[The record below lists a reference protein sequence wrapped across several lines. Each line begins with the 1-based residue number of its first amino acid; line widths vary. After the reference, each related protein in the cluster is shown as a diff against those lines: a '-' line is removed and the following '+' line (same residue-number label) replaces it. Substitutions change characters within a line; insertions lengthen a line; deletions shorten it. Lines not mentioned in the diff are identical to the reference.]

1 MGVGAEG
8 MENAASTDGCGGGH
22 RRVEA
27 AASNIGSEVG
37 GVVFAD
43 RDRGGS
49 VGGTEAAS
57 GPREPSD
64 DMVFT

>member
-1 MGVGAEG
+1 MGVEVA
-8 MENAASTDGCGGGH
+8 TGGW
-22 RRVEA
+22 RPLRPT
-27 AASNIGSEVG
+27 SEVRW
-37 GVVFAD
+37 VVAFTD